1 MTCDP
6 VLAARYRTLGLE
18 ALARPGCP
26 FGSVPPRVLV
36 VDVAR
41 QRVGLLVAGALIF
54 EAPVSTALNGI
65 GGEEGSYRTPPGWH
79 RIHARIGLGAEP
91 GTVFRGRV
99 DTGERW
105 GGEPREEDLIL
116 TRVLTL
122 EGLEPGVNQG
132 PGCDS
137 RGRFIYL
144 HGTNQEGQLGTPVS
158 HGCVRLANAAVR
170 ELADLLQEGDP
181 VLIAVGGAEAGLGL
195 GRLHFAGVAGSGM
208 SALAQ
213 FCAQKGNPVSGSDR
227 SFDRGERPE
236 ARAML
241 AACGIR
247 ILPQDG
253 SAVAGDCAAVV
264 CSTAVEDTVPDVAAA
279 RAGGVPV
286 LHRSEL
292 LAHLV
297 ASHRTVAV
305 TGTSGK
311 STTTAMVF
319 ELLRGAGRDPSVIT
333 GGDLRLLQAEGTWG
347 NAHVGGS
354 ASESASERE
363 RAKRAIG
370 GGSASESASERERAK
385 RAIGGGSAS
394 ESASEREHAKRAIGG
409 GSDLLVIEA
418 DESDGSLVRYT
429 PAVGVVLNLQRD
441 HKELDVV
448 EGFYRTFLGQCREGA
463 VIGEAEN
470 LAAYRPG
477 RTVVGFGPEADLRA
491 EDLRTE
497 PGRSHFTVDGIAFEL
512 PLPGR
517 HNVEDALAALG
528 ACRLLGVPLADLV
541 APLAGFQG
549 VGRRFQAV
557 GETRGVRV
565 VDDYA
570 HNPAKVEAALRA
582 AQGQAARVLA
592 IFQPHGFG
600 PLAFMREDLVQVLK
614 ATLRPEDRLWF
625 LPVFY
630 PGGTVHRVVES
641 DDVVADLV
649 AEGLAVRLCD
659 REALPAAVAGEAQ
672 AGDLVLLMGARDP
685 SLPDLARD
693 LLGALTGS

>member
-6 VLAARYRTLGLE
+6 VLAARYRTLAFA
-18 ALARPGCP
+18 ALTRPGSP
-26 FGSVPPRVLV
+26 FTTVPPRVVV

-41 QRVGLLVAGALIF
+41 QRVGFLVDGALRF
-54 EAPVSTALNGI
+54 EAPVSTALKGI

-79 RIHARIGLGAEP
+79 RIHARIGLGAEV
-91 GTVFRGRV
+91 GTVFRSRV

-105 GGEPREEDLIL
+105 RGEPQEEDLIL

-137 RGRFIYL
+137 RERFIYL

-158 HGCVRLANAAVR
+158 HGCVRLSNAVVI
-170 ELADLLQEGDP
+170 ELADLLLEGDP
-181 VLIAVGGAEAGLGL
+181 VLIAVAGAEAGLGL
-195 GRLHFAGVAGSGM
+195 GRLHFAGVGGSGM

-213 FCAQKGNPVSGSDR
+213 FCALKGSPVSGSDR

-236 ARAML
+236 ARGLLEAT
-241 AACGIR
+241 GIR

-264 CSTAVEDTVPDVAAA
+264 CSTAVEDTVPDVVAA
-279 RAGGVPV
+279 RAAGVPV

-297 ASHRTVAV
+297 AAYRTVAV

-333 GGDLRLLQAEGTWG
+333 GGDLRLLQTDGAWG
-347 NAHVGGS
+347 NAHVGT
-354 ASESASERE
+354 
-363 RAKRAIG
+363 
-370 GGSASESASERERAK
+370 
-385 RAIGGGSAS
+385 
-394 ESASEREHAKRAIGG
+394 
-409 GSDLLVIEA
+409 SDLLVIEA
-418 DESDGSLVRYT
+418 DESDGSLVRYA

-463 VIGEAEN
+463 VIGEAGN

-477 RTVVGFGPEADLRA
+477 RTVVGFGPDATLRA

-497 PGRSHFTVDGIAFEL
+497 PGRSRFTVAGVAFDL

-517 HNVEDALAALG
+517 HNVEDALAGLG
-528 ACRLLGVPLADLV
+528 ACRMLGVPLEDLV
-541 APLAGFQG
+541 APLAAFQG

-557 GETRGVRV
+557 GEVRGIRV

-570 HNPAKVEAALRA
+570 HNPAKVEAALKA
-582 AQGQAARVLA
+582 AQGQAERVLA
-592 IFQPHGFG
+592 IFQPHGYG
-600 PLAFMREDLVQVLK
+600 PLAFMREELVQVLQ
-614 ATLRPEDRLWF
+614 ATLRPQDRLWF

-630 PGGTVHRVVES
+630 PGGTVNRVVES
-641 DDVVADLV
+641 DDVVADLR
-649 AEGLAVRLCD
+649 GLGIPAQLGTRL
-659 REALPAAVAGEAQ
+659 ELPAVLRAEARS
-672 AGDLVLLMGARDP
+672 GDLVLLMGARDP
-685 SLPDLARD
+685 SLPDLALQ
-693 LLGALTGS
+693 LLSQL

>member
-1 MTCDP
+1 MTDLDP
-6 VLAARYRTLGLE
+6 VLAARAR
-18 ALARPGCP
+18 ALALRGLDRPAAP
-26 FGSVPPRVLV
+26 FREVPARLLV

-41 QRVGLLVAGALIF
+41 QQLLLLVEGALAF
-54 EAPVSTALNGI
+54 TAPVSTALNGL

-79 RIHARIGLGAEP
+79 RIQARLGLGAEP
-91 GTVFRGRV
+91 GTVFRSRV

-105 GGEPREEDLIL
+105 RGEAREEDLIL

-137 RGRFIYL
+137 RERFIYL
-144 HGTNQEGQLGTPVS
+144 HGTNQEGRLGTSVS
-158 HGCVRLANAAVR
+158 HGCVRLGNEAVIR
-170 ELADLLQEGDP
+170 LADLLREGDP
-181 VLIAVGGAEAGLGL
+181 VLVAGEGAEAGLGL
-195 GRLHFAGVAGSGM
+195 GRLHFVGVGGSGM

-213 FCAQKGNPVSGSDR
+213 FCALKGGPVSGSDR

-236 ARAML
+236 ARSHL
-241 AACGIR
+241 QAAGLSL
-247 ILPQDG
+247 LPQDG
-253 SAVAGDCAAVV
+253 SAVAGDCAAVI
-264 CSTAVEDTVPDVAAA
+264 CSTAIEDTIPDVVAA
-279 RAGGVPV
+279 RALGVPV

-297 ASHRTVAV
+297 AAHRTVAV

-311 STTTAMVF
+311 STTTALVF

-347 NAHVGGS
+347 NAHVG
-354 ASESASERE
+354 A
-363 RAKRAIG
+363 
-370 GGSASESASERERAK
+370 
-385 RAIGGGSAS
+385 
-394 ESASEREHAKRAIGG
+394 
-409 GSDLLVIEA
+409 SDLLVIEA
-418 DESDGSLVRYT
+418 DESDGSLVRYA

-448 EGFYRTFLGQCREGA
+448 EGFYRTFLGRCREGA
-463 VIGEAEN
+463 VLGEAEN

-477 RTVVGFGPEADLRA
+477 RVVAGFGSAATLRA
-491 EDLRTE
+491 EHLE
-497 PGRSHFTVDGIAFEL
+497 LGPGRSRFTVAGVAFEL

-528 ACRLLGVPLADLV
+528 ACHLLGVPLADL
-541 APLAGFQG
+541 AGPLGAFQG
-549 VGRRFQAV
+549 VGRRFQLM
-557 GETRGVRV
+557 GEARGVKV

-582 AQGQAARVLA
+582 AQSQAERVLA
-592 IFQPHGFG
+592 VFQPHGFG
-600 PLAFMREDLVQVLK
+600 PLAFMREELVQVLK
-614 ATLRPEDRLWF
+614 ATLRPEDGLWF

-630 PGGTVHRVVES
+630 PGGTVNRLVES
-641 DDVVADLV
+641 DDVVAELQALGV
-649 AEGLAVRLCD
+649 PAKLAP
-659 REALPAAVAGEAQ
+659 REALPDAVAAEAR

-685 SLPDLARD
+685 SLPALAEA
-693 LLGALTGS
+693 LVAALGEA

>member
-1 MTCDP
+1 MRLDP
-6 VLAARYRTLGLE
+6 VLAARYRALAST
-18 ALARPGCP
+18 ALARPGSP
-26 FGSVPPRVLV
+26 FSTVPSRLAV

-41 QRVGLLVAGALIF
+41 QRMGLLVDGALAF

-65 GGEEGSYRTPPGWH
+65 GGEEGSHRTPPGWH
-79 RIHARIGLGAEP
+79 RVHARIGLGAES
-91 GTVFRGRV
+91 GTVFRSREA
-99 DTGERW
+99 TGEMWR
-105 GGEPREEDLIL
+105 GEAREEDLIL

-122 EGLEPGVNQG
+122 DGLEPGVNQG
-132 PGCDS
+132 PGRDS
-137 RGRFIYL
+137 RERYIYL
-144 HGTNQEGQLGTPVS
+144 HGTNQEARLGQAVS
-158 HGCVRLANAAVR
+158 HGCVRLANAAVIG
-170 ELADLLQEGDP
+170 LADLLREGDP
-181 VLIAVGGAEAGLGL
+181 VLVAVEGAEAGLGL
-195 GRLHFAGVAGSGM
+195 GRLHFAGVGGSGM

-213 FCAQKGNPVSGSDR
+213 FCALEGSPVSGSDR

-236 ARAML
+236 ARALL

-247 ILPQDG
+247 FMPQDG
-253 SAVAGDCAAVV
+253 TAVAGDCAAVI
-264 CSTAVEDTVPDVAAA
+264 CSTAVEDTVPDVIAA
-279 RAGGVPV
+279 RAAGVPV

-347 NAHVGGS
+347 NAHVG
-354 ASESASERE
+354 AS
-363 RAKRAIG
+363 G
-370 GGSASESASERERAK
+370 
-385 RAIGGGSAS
+385 
-394 ESASEREHAKRAIGG
+394 
-409 GSDLLVIEA
+409 LLVIEA
-418 DESDGSLVRYT
+418 DESDGSLVRYA

-448 EGFYRTFLGQCREGA
+448 EGFYRTFLAQCREGA

-470 LAAYRPG
+470 LAAYRDG
-477 RTVVGFGPEADLRA
+477 RTVTGFGAAATLRA
-491 EDLRTE
+491 EAVSLA
-497 PGRSHFTVDGIAFEL
+497 PGCSRFTVEGTAFEL

-517 HNVEDALAALG
+517 HNVEDALAALA

-549 VGRRFQAV
+549 VGRRFQLM
-557 GETRGVRV
+557 GEARGVKV

-570 HNPAKVEAALRA
+570 HNPAKVEAALKA
-582 AQGQAARVLA
+582 AQSQGGRVLA

-630 PGGTVHRVVES
+630 PGGTVHRTVES
-641 DDVVADLV
+641 DDVVADLRALGV
-649 AEGLAVRLCD
+649 PAHLAPRAD
-659 REALPAAVAGEAQ
+659 LPARVAAEAQ

-685 SLPDLARD
+685 SLPELAEE
-693 LLGALTGS
+693 LLASLG